1 MGKNKKVSNVPHHI
15 ALVLDGNRRF
25 SRKHKLV
32 LWKGHE
38 LGAKKVEELLD
49 WCYELGV
56 KELTLYSFSTEN
68 FNRNERE
75 ICFLMNLFKN
85 QLKRLRDDKR
95 LDKDKI
101 NVNFIG
107 RLALFPKDIQDEME
121 DIMEKT
127 KKYDKFTVNFA
138 MGYGSR
144 QEIVDAVNK
153 LLKKGIKEVS
163 EKEFE
168 NCLYLKDAPDLLI
181 RPGGELRVS
190 NFLLW
195 QMAYTE
201 LYFTE
206 RLWPEFT
213 KKDLIK
219 AIESYKK
226 RERRFGK

>member
-1 MGKNKKVSNVPHHI
+1 MENGPSHI
-15 ALVLDGNRRF
+15 AIILDGNRRYAM
-25 SRKHKLV
+25 KHKLE
-32 LWKGHE
+32 LYKGHE
-38 LGAKKVEELLD
+38 IGAKKVEQLLD

-75 ICFLMNLFKN
+75 VGFLMGLFRN
-85 QLKRLRDDKR
+85 QLKRLINDKR
-95 LDKDKI
+95 LDKNKI
-101 NVNFIG
+101 RVNFIG

-121 DIMEKT
+121 DIMKKT

-138 MGYGSR
+138 MGYGSK

-153 LLKKGIKEVS
+153 LLSKKANNVDENS
-163 EKEFE
+163 FE
-168 NCLYLKDAPDLLI
+168 DYLYLKSKPDLLI

-213 KKDLIK
+213 REDLVK
-219 AIESYKK
+219 AIEDYKK

>member
-1 MGKNKKVSNVPHHI
+1 MNAPKHI
-15 ALVLDGNRRF
+15 AIILDGNRRF

-75 ICFLMNLFKN
+75 VGFLMNLFKN

-95 LDKDKI
+95 LDKNEI
-101 NVNFIG
+101 RVNFIG

-153 LLKKGIKEVS
+153 LLKKGIKEVG

-168 NCLYLKDAPDLLI
+168 NYLYLKDAPDLLI

-219 AIESYKK
+219 AIEDFKC